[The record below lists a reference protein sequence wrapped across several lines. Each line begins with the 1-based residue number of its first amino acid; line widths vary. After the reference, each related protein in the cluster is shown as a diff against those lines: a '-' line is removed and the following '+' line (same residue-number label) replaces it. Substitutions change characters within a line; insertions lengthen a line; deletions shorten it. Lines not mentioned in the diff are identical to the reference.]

1 MAKPPDDDK
10 TEALSFRVP
19 SWLKQALQELSD
31 ADRRQLSQYVRL
43 ALEAHVDAKRK
54 EWGRK
59 R

>member
-1 MAKPPDDDK
+1 MAKSLDDDK

-43 ALEAHVDAKRK
+43 ALERHVEAKRK
-54 EWGRK
+54 EGR
-59 R
+59 RR